1 MLLRRILGGAMAAV
15 MVSGCICGA
24 SASSY
29 TVEKG
34 DSLWRIAAK
43 ELGSGYKWTEIYEAN
58 KETIRD
64 PNLIYVGQVLTIP
77 DGENEP
83 EVTPPVPDEDP
94 DVPADVWSSA
104 PLAFESDMVN
114 VIGGTISWNP
124 ETMEWKAQFPTP
136 YGDTTLGGTYAEDGT
151 LTLIE
156 DSTGGYGSS
165 DVPYIQEVFADLLA
179 GWQSAPLSFSGSMV
193 EVVGGTLSWNP
204 NTMEWRAEFPTP
216 YGDTTLGGT
225 YAEDGTL
232 TLIEDSTGG
241 YGGSDVPL
249 IQTVFV
255 DALAGWKHA
264 PLAYEGS
271 LFNVAGG
278 TLSWNSET
286 SEWNAVY
293 STAYGETKLSG
304 TFDGNNIL
312 TLVEDSTGGY
322 AGDDMPAIQEVF
334 NNALKGIYTQDNEAS
349 LWPADT
355 IDLPGNADEYLFE
368 SIEELE
374 NSPLAGKNLCILGSS
389 VVYGMDSMGEAV
401 GEYLSA
407 RFGMSLVKEAV
418 SGTTMVDNGETS
430 YIQRM
435 LSNID
440 KDAQFDLFI
449 CQLSTNDATQQMPLG
464 EISSSKDLESFDT
477 STITGAMEYIICY
490 AQETWNCPVVF
501 FTGSWYDSA
510 EYDAMVDRLL
520 EVQDKW
526 GIGVLDLWNDAE
538 FNNISEEERELYMY
552 DEIHPTKAGYRI
564 WWGAEMEKQ
573 LLDFLAQ

>member
-1 MLLRRILGGAMAAV
+1 
-15 MVSGCICGA
+15 
-24 SASSY
+24 
-29 TVEKG
+29 
-34 DSLWRIAAK
+34 
-43 ELGSGYKWTEIYEAN
+43 
-58 KETIRD
+58 
-64 PNLIYVGQVLTIP
+64 
-77 DGENEP
+77 
-83 EVTPPVPDEDP
+83 
-94 DVPADVWSSA
+94 
-104 PLAFESDMVN
+104 
-114 VIGGTISWNP
+114 
-124 ETMEWKAQFPTP
+124 
-136 YGDTTLGGTYAEDGT
+136 
-151 LTLIE
+151 
-156 DSTGGYGSS
+156 
-165 DVPYIQEVFADLLA
+165 
-179 GWQSAPLSFSGSMV
+179 
-193 EVVGGTLSWNP
+193 
-204 NTMEWRAEFPTP
+204 
-216 YGDTTLGGT
+216 
-225 YAEDGTL
+225 
-232 TLIEDSTGG
+232 
-241 YGGSDVPL
+241 
-249 IQTVFV
+249 
-255 DALAGWKHA
+255 
-264 PLAYEGS
+264 
-271 LFNVAGG
+271 
-278 TLSWNSET
+278 
-286 SEWNAVY
+286 
-293 STAYGETKLSG
+293 
-304 TFDGNNIL
+304 
-312 TLVEDSTGGY
+312 
-322 AGDDMPAIQEVF
+322 MPAIQEVF

-564 WWGAEMEKQ
+564 WWGTEMEKQ